1 MDLQLSGAKALIT
14 GGTKG
19 IGRAIAN
26 TLADEGC
33 NVSICAR
40 NQEEVDAAVADLS
53 GVRTVPSH
61 SIVLTVY
68 LTQQHVAPSHF
79 HQRGFPMAKCRDRT
93 DRRQHD
99 FATQRIA
106 LCKRR

>member
-1 MDLQLSGAKALIT
+1 MDLQLQGSKALIT

-40 NQEEVDAAVADLS
+40 NEEEVDAAVN
-53 GVRTVPSH
+53 G
-61 SIVLTVY
+61 LTALLEPLIMVFLAVVVGGFLIAMY
-68 LTQQHVAPSHF
+68 LPIFT
-79 HQRGFPMAKCRDRT
+79 
-93 DRRQHD
+93 
-99 FATQRIA
+99 IA
-106 LCKRR
+106 GNIQ

>member
-40 NQEEVDAAVADLS
+40 NQEEVDAAVADGVGS
-53 GVRTVPSH
+53 GVER
-61 SIVLTVY
+61 L
-68 LTQQHVAPSHF
+68 
-79 HQRGFPMAKCRDRT
+79 
-93 DRRQHD
+93 
-99 FATQRIA
+99 
-106 LCKRR
+106 